1 VAADGTRRHWSI
13 RGFRALLA
21 LYPGEFRDEYG
32 RELSMVF
39 ADRYRDASSASERVL
54 VWIEALFG
62 VIREAPRE
70 HIHMIQQDLRY
81 AVRVLARTPLFT
93 ATAVVTL
100 ALGIGANAAIFEL
113 INAVGLQPLP
123 VRRPSEL
130 AEVRIAGGNGG
141 FGLNPGRYSQLPRPL
156 WRELRAHQQAFSG
169 MFAWTAWDMRVG
181 ERSDLRRV
189 NGIVVSGDFFSVL
202 GIEPW
207 RGRMIGPE
215 DEGPCP
221 VSHAVLGH
229 AYWQREFAGRD
240 VGSIPRLL
248 VNGRSMEVIGVTPPE
263 FFGVAVGENFDVAVP
278 MCQEQNERR
287 DVFDMTVIGRL
298 RPGWTIDRASA
309 HVDTLSGGIFEAMA
323 PTGYSSRSIERFKK
337 FRLAAY
343 PASTGVSALR
353 KEYASSLNLLLAITG
368 LVLLIACANL
378 ANLLLARAVTRE
390 QEVSV
395 RLALGASRTRLVR
408 QFLAE
413 SALMASIGAV
423 LGIGL
428 AQIMS
433 RMLVWALSSE
443 ETVPHLS
450 LTADWRILIFTAVV
464 ACATCLVF
472 GVAPA
477 VRASRVQ
484 PVQALKSGGRGLASG
499 GRLST
504 QRVMV
509 VTQIAV
515 SLVLLVAALLFVRS
529 FYKMITFD
537 AGMRQNGI
545 SIAFMGFDL
554 TKPSRDQII
563 DVRRQI
569 LATIKSIPGVLN
581 ASTTTNVPLLGSAW
595 AHGIQV
601 GAVDAGAMFTWV
613 SPGYFETMGIPILQ
627 GRDLSLQ
634 DTQSSPNVAVVNQA
648 FVRRFL
654 EGRPVLGEK
663 LRTGPEPNYPSTV
676 YEIVGV
682 IPDTQY
688 SALRGVP
695 PPMVFAPDSQ
705 WPPQGPWAAV
715 MIHSNLDHAAVVAS
729 VKRRLA
735 ETYPVTI
742 IEFSDFQARIRSG
755 LVRERLLAMLAG
767 FFGVLAAVLAMVG
780 LYGMIAFAVAQRR
793 HEIGIR
799 IALGAQRS
807 QVVRMVMSEAAWL
820 LMIGV
825 AIGIAS
831 SLLAGPSAGSL
842 LFGLKPYDTLTL
854 VGAALLLITIA
865 TIASFVPARAAAR
878 LEPLVALRH
887 D

>member
-1 VAADGTRRHWSI
+1 VAGGTRRHWSI

-32 RELSMVF
+32 RELAMVF
-39 ADRYRDASSASERVL
+39 ADRYRDASSGWARAR
-54 VWIEALFG
+54 VWIEALCG
-62 VIREAPRE
+62 VIKEAPRE
-70 HIHMIQQDLRY
+70 HVHMIQQDLRY
-81 AVRVLARTPLFT
+81 ALRVLARTPLFT
-93 ATAVVTL
+93 AVAVVTL

-130 AEVRIAGGNGG
+130 VEVRIAGGNGG
-141 FGLNPGRYSQLPRPL
+141 FGLNPGRYGQLPRPI
-156 WRELRAHQQAFSG
+156 WRELRRHQQAFSDL
-169 MFAWTAWDMRVG
+169 FAWTTWDMRVG

-189 NGIVVSGDFFSVL
+189 KGLVVSGSFFSVL

-207 RGRMIGPE
+207 RGRLIEPI
-215 DEGPCP
+215 DDNPCP
-221 VSHAVLGH
+221 AGRVVLGH
-229 AYWQREFAGRD
+229 AYWLREFGGQD
-240 VGSIPRLL
+240 VGSIPRIRI
-248 VNGRSMEVIGVTPPE
+248 NGESMEVIGVTPPQ

-278 MCQEQNERR
+278 LCQEQNERR
-287 DVFDMTVIGRL
+287 DRFDVTVIGRL
-298 RPGWTIDRASA
+298 SPGWTVDRASA
-309 HVDTLSGGIFEAMA
+309 HVDALSAGIFEAMV
-323 PTGYSSRSIERFKK
+323 PTGYSSQSIERFKK

-343 PASTGVSALR
+343 PAATGVSVLR
-353 KEYASSLNLLLAITG
+353 QDYSSSLRLLLAITG

-413 SALMASIGAV
+413 SALIATIGAV

-428 AQIMS
+428 ARFIS
-433 RMLVWALSSE
+433 RMLIWALSSE
-443 ETVPHLS
+443 ETVPHLA
-450 LTADWRILIFTAVV
+450 LTADWRMLTFTAIV

-477 VRASRVQ
+477 IRASRVQ
-484 PVQALKSGGRGLASG
+484 PVDALKSGGRGLVSG
-499 GRLST
+499 SRFST
-504 QRVMV
+504 QRIMV

-537 AGMRQNGI
+537 AGMRQKGI

-554 TKPSRDQII
+554 TTPSRDQII
-563 DVRRQI
+563 DVRRQL

-581 ASTTTNVPLLGSAW
+581 AGTTTNTPLLGSSW
-595 AHGIQV
+595 THGIQV
-601 GAVDAGAMFTWV
+601 GAVEASAKFTWV
-613 SPGYFETMGIPILQ
+613 SPGYFETMGMPILQ

-634 DTQSSPNVAVVNQA
+634 DTQSSPYVAVVNQA

-654 EGRPVLGEK
+654 EGRRVLGEK

-688 SALRGVP
+688 SELRGVP

-715 MIHSNLDHAAVVAS
+715 MIHSSLDYAALMAS
-729 VKRRLA
+729 VKQRIS
-735 ETYPVTI
+735 ETYPGTI
-742 IEFSDFQARIRSG
+742 IEFTDFQARIRSG

-799 IALGAQRS
+799 VALGAQRS
-807 QVVRMVMSEAAWL
+807 QVVRMVMREAAWL

-825 AIGIAS
+825 TIGLAA

-842 LFGLKPYDTLTL
+842 LFGLKPYDPLTL
-854 VGAALLLITIA
+854 CGASLLLIAIA
-865 TIASFVPARAAAR
+865 TIASFVPARDAAR
-878 LEPLVALRH
+878 LEPLAALRH
-887 D
+887 E